1 MRTAVFLIP
10 QVRVSRLREKR
21 LGFMARKLHFSQVRN
36 GRGRCSGSRDGP
48 SRPGTRGSLPAGAT
62 YPELPSATV
71 LQPRGGA
78 CEVLPSLRPGL
89 HSSPIPKEQTGP
101 PSGLGTGRRP
111 LRERSSR
118 TPERVPAEPSGSV
131 PCLPIPGPRKVLS
144 LSRCSPQVLRPLG
157 QNRAGPV
164 NPWPR
169 CFSLLPMSSCLKG
182 RGCWVGKA
190 AQDH

>member
-1 MRTAVFLIP
+1 MRVAVFLIP
-10 QVRVSRLREKR
+10 QVRVSRLREKQLR
-21 LGFMARKLHFSQVRN
+21 FMACKLHFSKVRN
-36 GRGRCSGSRDGP
+36 GRSCCSGSRDGP

-62 YPELPSATV
+62 CPLSAPCYRPAA
-71 LQPRGGA
+71 LGC

-131 PCLPIPGPRKVLS
+131 PCLLIPGPRKVLR

-157 QNRAGPV
+157 QNLAGPV

-182 RGCWVGKA
+182 RGCWVEKA

>member
-1 MRTAVFLIP
+1 MEEAAA
-10 QVRVSRLREKR
+10 QGHGMVR
-21 LGFMARKLHFSQVRN
+21 
-36 GRGRCSGSRDGP
+36 
-48 SRPGTRGSLPAGAT
+48 AG
-62 YPELPSATV
+62 PELEARFLQVLPTPSCPV
-71 LQPRGGA
+71 LPSCSLGGAA

-101 PSGLGTGRRP
+101 PSGLGTGCRP

-182 RGCWVGKA
+182 RGCWM
-190 AQDH
+190 